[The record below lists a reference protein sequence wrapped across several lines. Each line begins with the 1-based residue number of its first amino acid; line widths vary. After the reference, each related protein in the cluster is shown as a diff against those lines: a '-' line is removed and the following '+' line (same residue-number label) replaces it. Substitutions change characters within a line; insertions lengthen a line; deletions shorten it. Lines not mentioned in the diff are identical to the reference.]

1 MELKAQDAAVITL
14 KKGTPMWEIVK
25 GMLGS
30 KKGFAALTGTKV
42 IDSEFSGDYKV
53 LIKTVVPGSASDTLT
68 LVRATDK
75 VTEIV
80 GVFPHLETGQDA
92 ALAGIFATFSGLVI
106 TLTTT
111 ASAGT
116 AATDWTGAT
125 ARLLIVA
132 RGAV

>member
-1 MELKAQDAAVITL
+1 MKLNAKGDVCITIKKNSPMGKILKGLL
-14 KKGTPMWEIVK
+14 KNE
-25 GMLGS
+25 
-30 KKGFAALTGTKV
+30 KGFAALTGTKV
-42 IDSEFSGDYKV
+42 IDSEFSGDYKI
-53 LIKTVVPGSASDTLT
+53 LIRTVVPGSASDTLT

-75 VTEIV
+75 ITEIV

-111 ASAGT
+111 AAAGT

-125 ARLLIVA
+125 ARLLIIG
-132 RGAV
+132 R